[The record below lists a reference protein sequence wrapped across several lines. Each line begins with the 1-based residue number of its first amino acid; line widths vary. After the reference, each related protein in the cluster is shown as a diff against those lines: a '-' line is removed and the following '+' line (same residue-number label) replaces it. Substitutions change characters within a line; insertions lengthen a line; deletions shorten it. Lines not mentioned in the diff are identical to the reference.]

1 MREFFRRIRIAWAV
15 YKKDY
20 EWLCTHA
27 LSLHRDMMQWYM
39 YRQFT
44 DEEEIDARLN
54 AAYQIVDL
62 KRPFIM
68 LWKRPDEAF
77 GGEGFFVTY
86 CGMDEELKELM
97 NQEIKID

>member
-20 EWLCTHA
+20 EWLCNNA

-54 AAYQIVDL
+54 ASYRTVDC
-62 KRPFIM
+62 KRPFITV
-68 LWKRPDEAF
+68 WKDVNGCYAA
-77 GGEGFFVTY
+77 Y
-86 CGMDEELKELM
+86 CGTDEELKELM

>member
-1 MREFFRRIRIAWAV
+1 MRDFFRRIRIAWAV

-20 EWLCTHA
+20 EWLCDNA
-27 LSLHRDMMQWYM
+27 LSLHRNLMDTYM
-39 YRQFT
+39 NKHFT
-44 DEEEIDARLN
+44 DDDEHDARLN

-68 LWKRPDEAF
+68 LWKRPDHAF
-77 GGEGFFVTY
+77 GGEDFFVTY
-86 CGMDEELKELM
+86 CGTDEELKELK